1 LIFSSIFTHVKEIGP
16 LPWQKQQVEAKD
28 EEDKSTVSRDS
39 VRRIS
44 SEKYRQIGIC
54 GKA

>member
-1 LIFSSIFTHVKEIGP
+1 MKEIGP
-16 LPWQKQQVEAKD
+16 LPWQKQHVEAKG
-28 EEDKSTVSRDS
+28 EEGKSTVSRDS